1 MRQENEENDKLVIDL
16 QIQVENK
23 NQVISDEFLLKE
35 ATNLKAESVLN
46 EKIIELYNSQNTHNN
61 FLCLKSFLCKL

>member
-1 MRQENEENDKLVIDL
+1 MRQENEEKDKLVIDL